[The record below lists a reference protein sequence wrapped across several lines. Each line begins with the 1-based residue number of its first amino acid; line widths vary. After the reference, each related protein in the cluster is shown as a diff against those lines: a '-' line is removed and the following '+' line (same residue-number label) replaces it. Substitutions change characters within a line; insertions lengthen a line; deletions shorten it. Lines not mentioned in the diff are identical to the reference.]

1 MLAWRTTPTQNF
13 DENLA
18 LLQAGGVRHISAY
31 LLKIEPGTPFG
42 KCPPPGLPEEDD
54 AAALYLYAAQRL
66 AEAGYARY
74 ELSNFAQA
82 GFEGRHTCCIGI
94 VRMCWG

>member
-1 MLAWRTTPTQNF
+1 MLALPDYTHAEF
-13 DENLA
+13 DETLA

-82 GFEGRHTCCIGI
+82 GF
-94 VRMCWG
+94 